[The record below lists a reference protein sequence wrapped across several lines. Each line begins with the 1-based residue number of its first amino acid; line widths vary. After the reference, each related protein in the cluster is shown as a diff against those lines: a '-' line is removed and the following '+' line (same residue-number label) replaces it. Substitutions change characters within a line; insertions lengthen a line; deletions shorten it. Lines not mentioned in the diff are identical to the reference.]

1 MLDEEEII
9 EMANYIYEAQIKQIA
24 DGLSQVY
31 DKIKS
36 RMKGNVPV
44 VVTGLGRDFLAGKA
58 AQKTG
63 FKEIIDMGELL
74 GVDAAVVST
83 SVGVALMVA
92 SKLEG
97 KVVRW

>member
-1 MLDEEEII
+1 MLDEEEIV

-24 DGLSQVY
+24 DGLRQVCNR
-31 DKIKS
+31 IKS
-36 RMKGNVPV
+36 RIKGKVPA
-44 VVTGLGRDFLAGKA
+44 VVTGFGRDFLARKA
-58 AQKTG
+58 AQKAG
-63 FKEIIDMGELL
+63 FKEIIDLGKLL
-74 GVDAAVVST
+74 GINAAVVST